1 MTSARLTNP
10 DAIRDFR
17 NHMVG
22 FKEVCESALSGS
34 AAELS
39 RVRDWLRVDQQ
50 SFWKKQLVK
59 REEVYQTA
67 RRMWLE
73 AEGDTVGA
81 MNKRGPAKPSSMEE
95 RIIMDRARRHRD
107 EAEEKL
113 TLVRRWMLKI
123 EQDGEPLVN
132 QCQSHDFALRED
144 CGKAITQL
152 DRLLDQVYAYLAVPT
167 ADLRIT
173 EMPSTE
179 ALPPATSAGVAES
192 LSGASTDALP
202 ATDTAPASDAS
213 LPGAAA
219 PETPSASASV
229 PAPAPAPE
237 AHHA

>member
-1 MTSARLTNP
+1 MSSARLTNP

-17 NHMVG
+17 MHMVS

-39 RVRDWLRVDQQ
+39 RVRDWLRIDQLVH
-50 SFWKKQLVK
+50 WKKQLIK

-95 RIIMDRARRHRD
+95 RILMDRARRHRD

-113 TLVRRWMLKI
+113 ALVRRWMLKI

-132 QCQSHDFALRED
+132 QCQSHDFALREE
-144 CGKAITQL
+144 CTKAITQL
-152 DRLLDQVYAYLAVPT
+152 DRLFDQVHEYLAVPT
-167 ADLRIT
+167 AELRSAA
-173 EMPSTE
+173 MPAAE
-179 ALPPATSAGVAES
+179 ALPPATSAAVEPAVAP
-192 LSGASTDALP
+192 LP
-202 ATDTAPASDAS
+202 RAEAPQGDPAQ
-213 LPGAAA
+213 PG
-219 PETPSASASV
+219 SH
-229 PAPAPAPE
+229 APE

>member
-17 NHMVG
+17 SHLAG

-34 AAELS
+34 AAEHS
-39 RVRDWLRVDQQ
+39 RVRDWLRVDQL

-59 REEVYQTA
+59 REEAYQTA

-73 AEGDTVGA
+73 AEGETVGA

-95 RIIMDRARRHRD
+95 RILMDRARRHRD

-113 TLVRRWMLKI
+113 GLVKRWMLKI

-144 CGKAITQL
+144 CAKAITQL
-152 DRLLDQVYAYLAVPT
+152 DRLLDQVYEYLAVPT
-167 ADLRIT
+167 ADLRIAD
-173 EMPSTE
+173 MPSAE
-179 ALPPATSAGVAES
+179 ALPPATSIAANMEVA
-192 LSGASTDALP
+192 AS
-202 ATDTAPASDAS
+202 AP
-213 LPGAAA
+213 LAAA
-219 PETPSASASV
+219 PATAEVAERSAAPG
-229 PAPAPAPE
+229 PAAGPVPAPE